1 MCLTDMRL
9 PDGLGLELVQH
20 INAQFPGLP
29 VAVIT
34 AYGSAENAV
43 SALKAG
49 AYDYITKPISLK
61 QLRPLVESALKLSSQ
76 KESQGANTVDLI
88 GASPAMS
95 YVRTM
100 IAKLARSQAP
110 VYISGESGSGKELA
124 ARLIHLNSSRKD
136 QSFIAVNCGAI
147 PENLMESEFFGYKK
161 GAFTGAIQD
170 TQGLF
175 QAANGGT
182 LFLDEVADLPLAM
195 QVKLLRAIQEKKVR
209 VVGST
214 SEEAVDVRII
224 SATHKNLNAMMEKGE
239 FRQDLYYR
247 LNVIQLKM
255 PSLRERP
262 EDIPE
267 LTERLLGKLC
277 QSQGIGIPSISDEAK
292 VYIQQLPFHG
302 NVRELENM
310 LERALALC
318 DGLSITVEDLSLDE
332 IPMNL
337 NDKPVL
343 PWNAPVTE
351 PSVMTSTI
359 PEPAFNDNRPVP
371 SPANPSAGST
381 MLPMDISLSDYL
393 EDIEKRTILQA
404 LEKTNNNKTAAAK
417 LLGISFRTLRYRLS
431 KLGLS
436 KEQDPDLE
444 EAEGDE
450 E

>member
-1 MCLTDMRL
+1 
-9 PDGLGLELVQH
+9 
-20 INAQFPGLP
+20 
-29 VAVIT
+29 
-34 AYGSAENAV
+34 
-43 SALKAG
+43 
-49 AYDYITKPISLK
+49 
-61 QLRPLVESALKLSSQ
+61 
-76 KESQGANTVDLI
+76 
-88 GASPAMS
+88 
-95 YVRTM
+95 
-100 IAKLARSQAP
+100 
-110 VYISGESGSGKELA
+110 
-124 ARLIHLNSSRKD
+124 
-136 QSFIAVNCGAI
+136 
-147 PENLMESEFFGYKK
+147 
-161 GAFTGAIQD
+161 
-170 TQGLF
+170 
-175 QAANGGT
+175 
-182 LFLDEVADLPLAM
+182 
-195 QVKLLRAIQEKKVR
+195 
-209 VVGST
+209 
-214 SEEAVDVRII
+214 
-224 SATHKNLNAMMEKGE
+224 
-239 FRQDLYYR
+239 
-247 LNVIQLKM
+247 
-255 PSLRERP
+255 LRERP

-371 SPANPSAGST
+371 SLANPSAGST